1 MAYKSTAPRSPT
13 PIPAMAIPNISP
25 LSRGDATRKTI
36 PATSRHTPVINAAA
50 VRQSTTAMIPKIRE
64 EIPVMAPSPAPPIPR
79 ITGKAA
85 MIRTIHKTSFSPLL
99 VHGFFSSR
107 TVS

>member
-36 PATSRHTPVINAAA
+36 PATSRHTGDKH
-50 VRQSTTAMIPKIRE
+50 RSCQDSTTAMIPKIRE
-64 EIPVMAPSPAPPIPR
+64 AIPVMAPSPAPPIPR